1 MTWEKTAVS
10 HLPEPRSASELK
22 RLRAYEGLAVAVIVI
37 AAVLVLGSTIAIA
50 LSSSLVDVAHALA
63 PGP

>member
-1 MTWEKTAVS
+1 MTWEKTAVR
-10 HLPEPRSASELK
+10 HLSEPRSESELK